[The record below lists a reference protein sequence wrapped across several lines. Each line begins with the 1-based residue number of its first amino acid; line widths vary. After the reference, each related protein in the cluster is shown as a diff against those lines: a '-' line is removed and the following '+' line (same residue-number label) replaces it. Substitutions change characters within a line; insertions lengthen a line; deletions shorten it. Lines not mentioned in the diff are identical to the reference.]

1 MQRLSNENTAKKYMG
16 SAPRRVLRE
25 TRQLKE
31 MKKAERRI
39 RSMRSTTTDAKVA
52 SKSSNAS
59 MSATHP
65 MMSPSV
71 GMSPKPWKRPKLGV
85 ASYILESFPA
95 SATQMILCSTTIG
108 TSGKNDGIQTRYAP
122 VFGKYTLVPSSA
134 FRSKHLH
141 TLL

>member
-25 TRQLKE
+25 TRRLKE
-31 MKKAERRI
+31 MKKAERR
-39 RSMRSTTTDAKVA
+39 RRRRRRRNTTDAKVA

-71 GMSPKPWKRPKLGV
+71 GMSPKP
-85 ASYILESFPA
+85 
-95 SATQMILCSTTIG
+95 
-108 TSGKNDGIQTRYAP
+108 
-122 VFGKYTLVPSSA
+122 
-134 FRSKHLH
+134 
-141 TLL
+141 